1 MRLANR
7 VASLPPYVFAGME
20 KRVNVLRAQGL
31 DVIRLDM
38 GSPDLPP
45 PPEVV
50 DALYHSAQDPTHH
63 GYAGFSGILPLRQ
76 AMAAYYDRRF
86 GVKLDANN
94 EILALIGS
102 KEGIANIHLA
112 FIDPGDITLVPDPGY
127 PPYTMGTY
135 LAGGTV
141 ATFPLRKEWGWMPD
155 FEVIPADVL
164 KKAKLIWLNYPNNPT
179 GATADLPLFERAI
192 AFARKHDLLL
202 CHDAP
207 YCDVGFDG
215 YRAPSLLQI
224 PGAKDVAIEFNSL
237 SKSHNLAGWR
247 VGMAV
252 GNAQAVQALGQVK
265 SNIDS
270 GIFRSVQDAAV
281 AALMG
286 DQEWLEERNGI
297 YQERRDI
304 VLQALRAKGLNP
316 DTPRAGL
323 YVWSPIPAG
332 YSSASFATHLLE
344 KAGVSLTPGTAFG
357 SQGEGYI
364 RISLG
369 TATPRVREA
378 MARLEKLTI

>member
-1 MRLANR
+1 MRLAKR
-7 VASLPPYVFAGME
+7 VANLPPYVFAGLE
-20 KRVNVLRAQGL
+20 KRVNALRAQGM

-45 PPEVV
+45 PQEVI
-50 DALYHSAQDPTHH
+50 DALYRSAQNPNHH
-63 GYAGFSGILPLRQ
+63 GYAGFSGIPALRQ
-76 AMAAYYDRRF
+76 AMAAYYERRF
-86 GVKLDANN
+86 GVQLDPNT
-94 EILALIGS
+94 EVLALIGS
-102 KEGIANIHLA
+102 KEGIVNLHLA
-112 FIDPGDITLVPDPGY
+112 FVDPGDVTLVPDPGY
-127 PPYTMGTY
+127 SPYTMGTY

-141 ATFPLRKEWGWMPD
+141 VTFPLLRERGWLPD
-155 FEVIPADVL
+155 LEAIPAEAIRR
-164 KKAKLIWLNYPNNPT
+164 AKLIWLNYPNNPT
-179 GATADLPLFERAI
+179 GATADLEFFARAV

-224 PGAKDVAIEFNSL
+224 PGAKEVAIEFNSL

-270 GIFRSVQDAAV
+270 GIFRSIQDAAV
-281 AALMG
+281 SALMG
-286 DQEWLEERNGI
+286 DQEWMEERNAI

-304 VLQALRAKGLNP
+304 VLEGLRAKGINP
-316 DTPRAGL
+316 ETPRAGL

-332 YSSASFATHLLE
+332 YTSASFATYLLE

-357 SQGEGYI
+357 AQGEGYV

-378 MARLEKLTI
+378 MERIRQLDF